1 MKTNKIKTRREGSVL
16 VLVLW
21 ALGLLSVFA
30 LYLGLGARSK
40 IDFLSRM
47 ETRSKTS
54 QIAEAGVKQA
64 VAAIGNIDKKK
75 LYLCLNDICSTDN
88 QLFSGVLFEDGVVRI
103 GAEYQAND
111 YANGQSDEE
120 NIMYGIFDEQSK
132 LNINTAER
140 KELLALLVESAKIES
155 DIADQIA
162 SSIIDWRDADSLSLA
177 KGAEDNYYHGLK
189 NSYECKDYQ
198 FESIEELRYVKG
210 MDYNIFKKIQ
220 PYITV
225 YGSGLV
231 NINTAARNVLKALGL
246 SDRLTDKIL
255 IYRCGQDE
263 IAANGDDAAF
273 ENISSVVAKLSQ
285 TEAVS
290 ASEVAQLSNLT
301 ASGRMTVCSSTF
313 LIQSQANLKNK
324 QDVCRIKCFFE
335 KNQDENF
342 KKAGFILG
350 WRQDYLKPGLDDQVE
365 GDYGIE

>member
-1 MKTNKIKTRREGSVL
+1 MKINKIIIKRKGSVL

-21 ALGLLSVFA
+21 ALGLLSVFG

-47 ETRSKTS
+47 ETRSKTL

-64 VAAIGNIDKKK
+64 IAAIGNIDKKK
-75 LYLCLNDICSTDN
+75 LYLYLNDICSTNN
-88 QLFSGVLFEDGVVRI
+88 QLFSGVVFDDGVVQL
-103 GAEYQAND
+103 GVEYPAND
-111 YANGQSDEE
+111 YSNGQSDEQ
-120 NIMYGIFDEQSK
+120 NIIYGVSDEQSK

-140 KELLALLVESAKIES
+140 KELLALLVESAKIDS

-177 KGAEDNYYHGLK
+177 NGAEDNYYHALK

-220 PYITV
+220 SYITV

-231 NINTAARNVLKALGL
+231 NINTASRNVLKALGL
-246 SDRLTDKIL
+246 SDKLIDKIL
-255 IYRCGQDE
+255 VYRCGQDE
-263 IAANGDDAAF
+263 IAANGDDAVF

-285 TEAVS
+285 SEAVS

-301 ASGRMTVCSSTF
+301 ASGRLTVFSNIF

-324 QDVCRIKCFFE
+324 QDICQIKCFFE
-335 KNQDENF
+335 KNLDENY

-350 WRQDYLKPGLDDQVE
+350 WRMNYLKLSPDNQVE
-365 GDYGIE
+365 GDYGTE